1 MELKEDVWY
10 VIDTE
15 SHRASFIIAL
25 SKATKL
31 TERDLRA
38 KCDNLYTAKVFKWKT
53 KSIDPFIIDINY
65 RSEFKPDY
73 LRGKIEHFS
82 PVPTV
87 ELRPIDLASYKDISI
102 LSSDVIKEWVD
113 ARIAD
118 IERNKAELT
127 PTGFTINTACGQS
140 GLSNHVDS
148 WLETTK
154 KLMINKQQNTM
165 TKIYGGE
172 NNMICS
178 NECNEKYLIQQYF
191 EKEEK
196 KLANERNQAEN
207 DLLKNTALYKAAE
220 AFILEANANKG
231 YKCAPTARCLIKDYL
246 TPAQLNA
253 LNELNTK
260 YNEEVEKVHLYCK
273 QVESLINMCDNADQK
288 MDILRRYEIIKLP
301 KMPK

>member
-10 VIDTE
+10 VIDKE
-15 SHRASFIIAL
+15 LHRVSFIIAL

-31 TERDLRA
+31 TESELRA
-38 KCDNLYTAKVFKWKT
+38 KCDSLYTAKVFKWKT

-82 PVPTV
+82 PGA
-87 ELRPIDLASYKDISI
+87 IDLTSC
-102 LSSDVIKEWVD
+102 SDTIKQWVD

-118 IERNKAELT
+118 IERNKPELK
-127 PTGFTINTACGQS
+127 PTTFTINTACGQS
-140 GLSNHVDS
+140 DLSRHVDS
-148 WLETTK
+148 WLDTTK
-154 KLMINKQQNTM
+154 KLMIDKQQNMM
-165 TKIYGGE
+165 TKIYEGD
-172 NNMICS
+172 NNMTCS
-178 NECNEKYLIQQYF
+178 NEYNERYLIQQYF
-191 EKEEK
+191 EVEEK
-196 KLANERNQAEN
+196 KLTDEKNQAEN

-231 YKCAPTARCLIKDYL
+231 YKCTPTVRYLIKDYL
-246 TPAQLNA
+246 NEAQLNA
-253 LNELNTK
+253 LSKLNEK
-260 YNEEVEKVHLYCK
+260 YNEEIEEVRKKCKV
-273 QVESLINMCDNADQK
+273 VESLINMCDNADQK

>member
-10 VIDTE
+10 VIDKE
-15 SHRASFIIAL
+15 LHRASFIIAL

-31 TERDLRA
+31 TERELRA
-38 KCDNLYTAKVFKWKT
+38 KCDSLYTAKVFKWKT

-82 PVPTV
+82 PVPTA
-87 ELRPIDLASYKDISI
+87 EYLASYKDISI
-102 LSSDVIKEWVD
+102 VSSDAIKQWVD

-118 IERNKAELT
+118 IERNKTELKPAT
-127 PTGFTINTACGQS
+127 FTINTACGQS
-140 GLSNHVDS
+140 DLNRHVDS
-148 WLETTK
+148 WLDTTK
-154 KLMINKQQNTM
+154 KLMIDKQQNTM
-165 TKIYGGE
+165 TKIYEGD

-178 NECNEKYLIQQYF
+178 NEYNEKYLIQQYF
-191 EKEEK
+191 EVEEK
-196 KLANERNQAEN
+196 KLTEEKIKAEN

-220 AFILEANANKG
+220 TFITEANSNKG
-231 YKCAPTARCLIKDYL
+231 YKCTPDIKYLIKDYL
-246 TPAQLNA
+246 NEAQLNA
-253 LNELNTK
+253 LSKLNGK
-260 YNEEVEKVHLYCK
+260 YDEEVEEIRKKCRV
-273 QVESLINMCDNADQK
+273 VESLINMCDNADQK